1 MGMPTQAGS
10 NRGGRR
16 RSSRKPFTEINIIPL
31 TDVVLVL
38 LIIFMVTA
46 QFIEPAQNKGMGLNL
61 PTASEVNDLDD
72 LGGLRISVT
81 VDGAMSLDGQP
92 IDPAQLEQLLIA
104 TRQSPE
110 QLVIVEGDRDTVLQ
124 NVVTIMDA
132 ALACGMPNVVLA
144 TAADPLPGEVTE
156 AQAGEA
162 APTAPVAM
170 DAAPAADATPESP
183 FASPMSTLQTDR

>member
-1 MGMPTQAGS
+1 MGMPIQGGS
-10 NRGGRR
+10 HRGGRR

-46 QFIEPAQNKGMGLNL
+46 QFIEPAQDKGLNLNL
-61 PTASEVNDLDD
+61 PTASEVNDLDE

-81 VDGAMSLDGQP
+81 VDGLMSLNGQP
-92 IDPAQLEQLLIA
+92 VDPASLQQALLA
-104 TRQSPE
+104 ARQAPE

-144 TAADPLPGEVTE
+144 TAAEPLPGELTAAGTPAAEPATE
-156 AQAGEA
+156 AA
-162 APTAPVAM
+162 
-170 DAAPAADATPESP
+170 PESP
-183 FASPMSTLQTDR
+183 FASPLPAVPSDR

>member
-1 MGMPTQAGS
+1 MGMPTSGRS
-10 NRGGRR
+10 RRRGRR
-16 RSSRKPFTEINIIPL
+16 GSRRKPFTEINIIPL

-46 QFIEPAQNKGMGLNL
+46 QFIQPGQDQGLSLNL

-72 LGGLRISVT
+72 LGGLRIRVT
-81 VDGAMSLDGQP
+81 ADGVMSLNDTP
-92 IDPAQLEQLLIA
+92 IDPAGLEPSLLA
-104 TRQSPE
+104 VRQSAE

-144 TAADPLPGEVTE
+144 TATDPAPGEPTPD
-156 AQAGEA
+156 ATLA
-162 APTAPVAM
+162 APDQPLLAGPPTA
-170 DAAPAADATPESP
+170 AAPAAPVDSP
-183 FASPMSTLQTDR
+183 FASPSE